1 MMSEKQGRHYEELYN
16 RLLERGKLM
25 HINNKK
31 RIRIG
36 LVLLAL
42 LPAILIIIRRL
53 TDSDRVVFLII
64 WVLCMFAVSVYL
76 IGIEYIDDSLQ
87 KTLEDVTQRDADFG
101 ELLPDSEKLHDRIHE
116 RIRERAAELIRDG
129 YYSEPYDMVVERVES
144 DHESEGAEQ

>member
-1 MMSEKQGRHYEELYN
+1 MSEKQGRHYEELYN

-101 ELLPDSEKLHDRIHE
+101 ELLPDSEELHDRIHE

-144 DHESEGAEQ
+144 DHESEGGQQ

>member
-1 MMSEKQGRHYEELYN
+1 MSEKQGRHYEELYN

-42 LPAILIIIRRL
+42 LPAILIIIRLL

-87 KTLEDVTQRDADFG
+87 KTLEDVTQRDVDFG
-101 ELLPDSEKLHDRIHE
+101 ELIPDSEELHDRIHE
-116 RIRERAAELIRDG
+116 RIRERAVELLRDG
-129 YYSEPYDMVVERVES
+129 YYSEPYDKVVERVES
-144 DHESEGAEQ
+144 DHESEGEEQ

>member
-1 MMSEKQGRHYEELYN
+1 MSEKQGRHYEELYN

-42 LPAILIIIRRL
+42 LPAILIIIRWL

-101 ELLPDSEKLHDRIHE
+101 ELLPDSEQLHDRIHE